1 MDTYGIIGYPLGH
14 SCSPRYFNERFQ
26 NENID
31 AEYLRFEIK
40 DIQNL
45 EHILKNNPTL
55 KGFNVTIPHKQ
66 TILPFLD
73 EISDEAKAIGAVNC
87 VKVSR
92 VNNKT
97 KLYGYNTDMF
107 GFRNALQSFMPVN
120 TQH

>member
-45 EHILKNNPTL
+45 EHILKNNPSL
-55 KGFNVTIPHKQ
+55 
-66 TILPFLD
+66 
-73 EISDEAKAIGAVNC
+73 
-87 VKVSR
+87 
-92 VNNKT
+92 
-97 KLYGYNTDMF
+97 
-107 GFRNALQSFMPVN
+107 FR
-120 TQH
+120 